1 MADHVV
7 RGGARVGRA
16 VLGVLAGLAVCGGV
30 IALAVASFGLNPVT
44 PVFVSF
50 GAIAGGAY
58 LVRRTH
64 DPILRG
70 LAIGLLAGG
79 IVAVLLWPLFD
90 VNADGGV
97 ELRPRG

>member
-7 RGGARVGRA
+7 RGSAKVGRA
-16 VLGVLAGLAVCGGV
+16 VLGVLVGVGVCIGV
-30 IALAVASFGLNPVT
+30 IALAVASFGVNPVA
-44 PVFVSF
+44 PALVSF
-50 GAIAGGAY
+50 GAIAAGAF

-70 LAIGLLAGG
+70 LAIGLVVGG

-97 ELRPRG
+97 ELRG